1 MGGGEEQGRGP
12 QTAGRLGS
20 GTGDR
25 DQHLSQWH
33 RAAPTL
39 LAGPSVTRAPGSSRV
54 HRGTGRRVPGRGAR
68 HLSHAGVAL
77 ACVSAGETDFMVRWA
92 APGPRPLT
100 PMPFPLLLG
109 KGGGRGRGVQRP
121 APVAVP
127 ETNVFPRALGHVVG
141 APRVSGSKSRGP
153 VGRPVVPGPGASRP
167 RTLPFRKPLR
177 FQLWLLPAVAPLSPA
192 WPDQP
197 DQLPATERMTHAVPP
212 GVTASAAA
220 VPTVRPPSPV
230 PGRASPPTP
239 GAQPPSQCGVLCG
252 PRPGHFWGASVS
264 LAGGSQAGARRG
276 RLALQDAPGF

>member
-1 MGGGEEQGRGP
+1 MVLKLQV
-12 QTAGRLGS
+12 ASGS
-20 GTGDR
+20 GIGDR
-25 DQHLSQWH
+25 DQHLPQWH

-54 HRGTGRRVPGRGAR
+54 HRGTGRRVPGWGAR

-127 ETNVFPRALGHVVG
+127 ETNVLPRALGHVVG

-153 VGRPVVPGPGASRP
+153 VGRPVVPGPGASAP
-167 RTLPFRKPLR
+167 QNPALPETPPI
-177 FQLWLLPAVAPLSPA
+177 PALA
-192 WPDQP
+192 
-197 DQLPATERMTHAVPP
+197 
-212 GVTASAAA
+212 
-220 VPTVRPPSPV
+220 PPS
-230 PGRASPPTP
+230 S
-239 GAQPPSQCGVLCG
+239 
-252 PRPGHFWGASVS
+252 GASQPG
-264 LAGGSQAGARRG
+264 LA
-276 RLALQDAPGF
+276 